1 MKSAYWIGGM
11 PKYSYNTH
19 QIIFNTSMFKFIT
32 MCNNLFGEATMK
44 FPKSILAMALL
55 AVSSSTFSFEAK
67 PYFGIEVGSTKV
79 DNASGPVAASFV
91 TAVGGT
97 ATATQNTTITATQLV
112 GGYKATENVDVEL
125 AYANSSKLS
134 LNFNGVSSGSVAYAG
149 AVGMKISGFS
159 YSVNLRPSVST
170 GFNGAFLKIGGH
182 NFDADLTTSLSSGS
196 ASIASSSTIS
206 GSGTLF
212 GIGYDIPLDNASDVR
227 VSWTKYNKIAGES
240 EITAKF
246 LNIGYIRRF

>member
-1 MKSAYWIGGM
+1 MNFS
-11 PKYSYNTH
+11 
-19 QIIFNTSMFKFIT
+19 
-32 MCNNLFGEATMK
+32 
-44 FPKSILAMALL
+44 KSILAVALL
-55 AVSSSTFSFEAK
+55 AVSSSTFAFEAK

-79 DNASGPVAASFV
+79 DNASGPVAAELV
-91 TAVGGT
+91 TALGGT

-125 AYANSSKLS
+125 AYVNTSKLS
-134 LNFNGVSSGSVAYAG
+134 LNFSGVSSGSVAYAG
-149 AVGMKISGFS
+149 AIGMKISGFS

-182 NFDADLTTSLSSGS
+182 NFDADLTTSLSAGS
-196 ASIASSSTIS
+196 VAVASSSTIS

-212 GIGYDIPLDNASDVR
+212 GVGYDIPLDNASDVR
-227 VSWTKYNKIAGES
+227 VSWTKYNKVAGES
-240 EITAKF
+240 DISAKF